1 MHVSRIASG
10 MHVGSCD
17 GDEWHEQRSAAAS
30 VLCYFYLFYIFI
42 YLFLLTTF
50 NNFFF
55 HLFSSVR
62 SCKFIFFFSLCHFI
76 EMRQAVI
83 FEWSFRGPQLTW
95 LKALKSRRRRLSAR
109 SAAPCLK
116 STTLLTPQ
124 SWSHS
129 FLFLFVFL
137 LEAFTRIKNFFLSFF
152 SRSDSKFSFF
162 FLLFNNTQIFSH
174 STNRLPS
181 E

>member
-1 MHVSRIASG
+1 MHVSWIASG

-55 HLFSSVR
+55 ISFLVCEAVNSS
-62 SCKFIFFFSLCHFI
+62 FFSLFHFI

-137 LEAFTRIKNFFLSFF
+137 LEAFTRIKIFFLSFF